1 MWRIKKKKKLLL
13 DELQVLDGL
22 EKERALCDHEK

>member
-1 MWRIKKKKKLLL
+1 VENQKKKKLLL